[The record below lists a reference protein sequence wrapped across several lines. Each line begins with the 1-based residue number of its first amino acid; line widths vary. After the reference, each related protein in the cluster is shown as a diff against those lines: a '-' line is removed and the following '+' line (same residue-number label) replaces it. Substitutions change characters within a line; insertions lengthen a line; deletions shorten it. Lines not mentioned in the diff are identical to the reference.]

1 MKREKK
7 TLVPTEDGI
16 KLITVLPDEIKSVQ
30 MTVDMENTLA
40 AVAAGT
46 VTDTSYLDQIIDFV
60 RRVVELYSSI
70 SGGDTSL
77 FSTKEKIGD
86 CPFCGGDVVK
96 GKYGIYCEKKCG
108 MRFGKIMGKQPTDSQ
123 WKDILAGKRILLKG
137 LKCKKKDSIYDAY
150 FTPET
155 IEDYSYTDK
164 DNREHYGRQFKFKM
178 EFPQKK

>member
-1 MKREKK
+1 M
-7 TLVPTEDGI
+7 

-40 AVAAGT
+40 EVAAGT
-46 VTDTSYLDQIIDFV
+46 VTDTFYLNQITDFV
-60 RRVVELYSSI
+60 KRVVERYSSVN
-70 SGGDTSL
+70 GGDTNL
-77 FSTKEKIGD
+77 FSAKEKIGD

-108 MRFGKIMGKQPTDSQ
+108 MRFGKIMGKQPTESQ

-137 LKCKKKDSIYDAY
+137 LKSKSKDSTYDAY

-155 IEDYSYTDK
+155 IEDYNYTDK
-164 DNREHYGRQFKFKM
+164 DNIEHYGKQFRFKM
-178 EFPQKK
+178 EFPQKKKK

>member
-1 MKREKK
+1 MKHE
-7 TLVPTEDGI
+7 
-16 KLITVLPDEIKSVQ
+16 LPAHVHLDIGERGSSCWR
-30 MTVDMENTLA
+30 NTLA

-46 VTDTSYLDQIIDFV
+46 VTDTSYLNQITDFV
-60 RRVVELYSSI
+60 KRVVEMYSSI

-96 GKYGIYCEKKCG
+96 GKYGYLQRTRGSCEKKCG
-108 MRFGKIMGKQPTDSQ
+108 MRFGKIMGKQPTESQ

-137 LKCKKKDSIYDAY
+137 LKSKTKDSIYDAY

-155 IEDYSYTDK
+155 IEDYSYTEK
-164 DNREHYGRQFKFKM
+164 DNKEHYGKQFKFKM
-178 EFPQKK
+178 EFPQKKKK